1 MPYAQ
6 TNIQLYSQLLQADWA
21 DAELRRVQAAY
32 ELAMRLF
39 AGHFRPNQKTF
50 LAHLVGT
57 ASILAAHGG
66 ESETVVA
73 GLLHSVYSHG
83 EFGNSSRG
91 ITSAKR
97 QVVRGAVGD
106 HCEALIDRYTSIRW
120 SLSEII
126 ALAAGACGLSA
137 QNKCIALIKL
147 ADVLEDHLERGM
159 QYSPHKKLPGGG
171 GGDDAWCGA
180 LIELAAAL
188 GHDRL
193 AAELKTGFEPTDQRP
208 VPEFLFGHKPGSFV
222 LAPIS
227 HRVRTIVRLGRLFR
241 RRRWVGGL
249 GRRFC
254 GIAR

>member
-6 TNIQLYSQLLQADWA
+6 TNIQLYSQLLQADWI

-83 EFGNSSRG
+83 EFGDSSRG
-91 ITSAKR
+91 VTPAKR
-97 QVVRGAVGD
+97 QIVRRAVGD
-106 HCEALIDRYTSIRW
+106 RCEALIAGYTSIRW

-126 ALAAGACGLSA
+126 ALSTGASRLPVQDKA
-137 QNKCIALIKL
+137 VTLIKL
-147 ADVLEDHLERGM
+147 ADVLEDYLERGM

-171 GGDDAWCGA
+171 GDDAWCGA
-180 LIELAAAL
+180 LIELATAI
-188 GHDRL
+188 GQDRL
-193 AAELKTGFEPTDQRP
+193 ATELKAGFEPTDERP
-208 VPEFLFGHKPGSFV
+208 VPDFLFGRKPGSFV

-241 RRRWVGGL
+241 RRRWVGGF
-249 GRRFC
+249 GRRSC